1 MQIPDEEDSTA
12 AGGQVMP
19 LQGCDIRH
27 LSKDSSAALSRG
39 RARNRSKRSSTHAES
54 RIDSFAAELM
64 SESEAKFTITGWDIG
79 EDRKNLGDKEL
90 KRARS
95 HDSYSVETVE
105 PALVSHG
112 MKTEPQLGEIGLELT
127 LGRDPVFHSFTATV
141 IEISDSENWSGKFNK
156 EKKKKSRKTAVLEEL
171 PTL

>member
-1 MQIPDEEDSTA
+1 MMQVSDEEDSA

-54 RIDSFAAELM
+54 GIDSFAAELM
-64 SESEAKFTITGWDIG
+64 SESEAKFTITGWDSG
-79 EDRKNLGDKEL
+79 EDRKTLGEEL

-105 PALVSHG
+105 PALVSQG
-112 MKTEPQLGEIGLELT
+112 VKTEPQLGEIGLELT
-127 LGRDPVFHSFTATV
+127 LGRDSVFQSFSSTV
-141 IEISDSENWSGKFNK
+141 IEISDSENWSGKS
-156 EKKKKSRKTAVLEEL
+156 KKKRKQ
-171 PTL
+171 